1 VFPLNCS
8 IARPGTGRGKDETR
22 SKFGKV
28 QQNKKIAMKSRKSRA
43 AATAS
48 DETRPVVPKT
58 EQRTVIAEITGCA
71 IRLTAIRAQAHKKC
85 GRRECRI
92 GKICTAEGL
101 GSDGM
106 PPCAAHWDEHD
117 HSFFFGAFTFGALNL
132 CPRLP
137 EGVDPQDALWKEGEE
152 DNPYDLV
159 PVISFVHRS
168 LTEEY

>member
-8 IARPGTGRGKDETR
+8 IARPGTGRGKDETHA
-22 SKFGKV
+22 KFGKV
-28 QQNKKIAMKSRKSRA
+28 QQNKEIAMKSRKTRA
-43 AATAS
+43 AAAAAS
-48 DETRPVVPKT
+48 DETKPAVPKT
-58 EQRTVIAEITGCA
+58 VAAEITGCA
-71 IRLTAIRAQAHKKC
+71 IRLTAIRAQAYKKC

-137 EGVDPQDALWKEGEE
+137 EGVDPKDALWKEGEE
-152 DNPYDLV
+152 DNPCDLV